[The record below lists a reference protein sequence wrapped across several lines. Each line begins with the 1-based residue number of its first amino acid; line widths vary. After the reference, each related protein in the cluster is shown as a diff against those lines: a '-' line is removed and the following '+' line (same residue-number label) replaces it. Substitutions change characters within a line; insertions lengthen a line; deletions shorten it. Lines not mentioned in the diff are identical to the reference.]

1 MNAHRPVPGSLT
13 KYELA
18 SATMGTSPSR
28 TSPADRVA
36 RERELLLLARSGE
49 LSHTDVGREIAAT
62 LGDDGLT

>member
-18 SATMGTSPSR
+18 ASTRSTSPSR
-28 TSPADRVA
+28 PSPTERVA

-49 LSHTDVGREIAAT
+49 LSHADVGREIAAT